1 MILATHAIVG
11 AGIAAAVPSQPALGF
26 GLAFASHFLLDMIP
40 HWDYALKSRHED
52 HRDLSKDD
60 MLINRDFVRDLAK
73 IGMDFA
79 IGIILAGF
87 FFGIYTL
94 RLSPQGDPGSVWL
107 LGALAGMLPDFLQ
120 FAYFKIR
127 REPLT
132 SLQRFHQWIHT
143 SHRLKK
149 RWFIGL
155 TSQTLLVIICL
166 VLLL

>member
-1 MILATHAIVG
+1 MILATHAIIG
-11 AGIAAAVPSQPALGF
+11 AGIAATVPEQPALGF
-26 GLAFASHFLLDMIP
+26 GLAFASHFLLDLIP

-52 HRDLSKDD
+52 HSDLAKDD
-60 MLINRDFVRDLAK
+60 MIINRDFVGDLAK
-73 IGMDFA
+73 IGLDFA
-79 IGIILAGF
+79 VGIVFVFVLFARTDALANGWF
-87 FFGIYTL
+87 II
-94 RLSPQGDPGSVWL
+94 L
-107 LGALAGMLPDFLQ
+107 LGALGGMLPDFLQ

-127 REPLT
+127 CEPLT

-155 TSQTLLVIICL
+155 VSQTLLVIICL